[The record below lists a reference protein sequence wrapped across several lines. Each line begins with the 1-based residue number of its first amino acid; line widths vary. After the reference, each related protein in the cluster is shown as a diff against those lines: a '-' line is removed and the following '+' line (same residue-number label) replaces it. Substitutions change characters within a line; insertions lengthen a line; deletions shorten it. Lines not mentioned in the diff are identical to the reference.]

1 MSEKLQ
7 KVLARAGVGSR
18 REMERWIEEGRVSID
33 GNKAGLGDRV
43 EPQNVI
49 RIDGHVLSA
58 FAAQGSRPRVIL
70 YHKPEGELTTRN
82 DPQGRPTVFDH
93 LPVLRHGR
101 WIAIGRLDF
110 NTAGLLLLT
119 TDGELANRLM
129 HPSSEI
135 EREYAVRVLGNVDE
149 AMLARLREGV
159 MLEDGL
165 ARFETIVDAGGEG
178 ANRWFHVILHEGR
191 HREVRRLWEA
201 VGAQVSRLI
210 RVRYGTLTLPR
221 SLRAGRRQELTKDEL
236 DTLYATVGMERP
248 EAPRGAGRQ
257 KTTRGSERQRVARD
271 AAREQA
277 RQIAGRP
284 QVGARRPRG
293 ARGPTDSQAAGR
305 ATRDHRQAG
314 SRRGRSEGASA
325 SRSQTAEKRG
335 RVARGETGRPGTD
348 HRRGEGAPHR
358 APEGEAAGRPTR
370 RPSTSKSAP
379 QRREGG
385 SRRSEFQGASAD
397 RRGGAGGGDNRG
409 RPAARAPRAAKAEK
423 QARSPSKP
431 ATGSGSRRPAQTRAT
446 GGRSERRGRSAPP
459 RRPR

>member
-7 KVLARAGVGSR
+7 KVLARAGIGSR

-43 EPQNVI
+43 EPHNVI

-58 FAAQGSRPRVIL
+58 FAAQGSRPRVLL

-129 HPSSEI
+129 HPSSQV

-165 ARFETIVDAGGEG
+165 ARFETVVDAGGEG
-178 ANRWFHVILHEGR
+178 ANRWFHVTLHEGR

-210 RVRYGTLTLPR
+210 RVRYGALTLPR
-221 SLRAGRRQELTKDEL
+221 GLRAGRRQELTKDEL
-236 DTLYATVGMERP
+236 DALYASVGMERP

-257 KTTRGSERQRVARD
+257 KTTRGTERQKAARG
-271 AAREQA
+271 AAREKASRGIGRQQSEKRPRGGRGEIA
-277 RQIAGRP
+277 RPRTDRRRGEA
-284 QVGARRPRG
+284 GARRREFEGESAGRRAPRPS
-293 ARGPTDSQAAGR
+293 ANQAAPR
-305 ATRDHRQAG
+305 
-314 SRRGRSEGASA
+314 
-325 SRSQTAEKRG
+325 
-335 RVARGETGRPGTD
+335 
-348 HRRGEGAPHR
+348 
-358 APEGEAAGRPTR
+358 
-370 RPSTSKSAP
+370 
-379 QRREGG
+379 RREGG
-385 SRRSEFQGASAD
+385 SRRSELQVESAD
-397 RRGGAGGGDNRG
+397 RRHGAGRSES
-409 RPAARAPRAAKAEK
+409 RAKPAPRTAKAAK
-423 QARSPSKP
+423 QARSVSTP
-431 ATGSGSRRPAQTRAT
+431 ANASASQKSARTRPTSGGT
-446 GGRSERRGRSAPP
+446 ERRGRGTPP
-459 RRPR
+459 RRSR

>member
-7 KVLARAGVGSR
+7 KVMARAGMGSR

-43 EPQNVI
+43 EPHNVI

-221 SLRAGRRQELTKDEL
+221 GLRAGRRQELTKDEL
-236 DTLYATVGMERP
+236 DALYASVGLERP

-257 KTTRGSERQRVARD
+257 KTTRGSERQKAARD

-277 RQIAGRP
+277 RQIAGRRP
-284 QVGARRPRG
+284 TAERRPRG
-293 ARGPTDSQAAGR
+293 GRGQTDNRTARDRHETD
-305 ATRDHRQAG
+305 
-314 SRRGRSEGASA
+314 SRRGRSEGVAAGRPQSP
-325 SRSQTAEKRG
+325 EKRP
-335 RVARGETGRPGTD
+335 RSVRGETARPGTD
-348 HRRGEGAPHR
+348 QRRGEAGAR
-358 APEGEAAGRPTR
+358 RREFEGESAARRSR
-370 RPSTSKSAP
+370 RPSTSHGAP

-385 SRRSEFQGASAD
+385 SRHSERPVESPD
-397 RRGGAGGGDNRG
+397 RRARAGHSESRG
-409 RPAARAPRAAKAEK
+409 KPAARAPRDAKAVK
-423 QARSPSKP
+423 QARSPSRTANAAGARKP
-431 ATGSGSRRPAQTRAT
+431 TRAARPT
-446 GGRSERRGRSAPP
+446 PGNTEQRRRGTPP
-459 RRPR
+459 RRAR

>member
-7 KVLARAGVGSR
+7 KVLARAGIGSR

-33 GNKAGLGDRV
+33 GNKAALGDRV
-43 EPQNVI
+43 EPHNVI

-129 HPSSEI
+129 HPSSEV

-178 ANRWFHVILHEGR
+178 ANRWFHVTLHEGR

-210 RVRYGTLTLPR
+210 RVRYGSLTLPR
-221 SLRAGRRQELTKDEL
+221 GLRAGRRQELTKDEL
-236 DTLYATVGMERP
+236 DALYASVGLERP

-257 KTTRGSERQRVARD
+257 KTTRGSERQKAARD

-277 RQIAGRP
+277 RQIAGR
-284 QVGARRPRG
+284 QTAARRPRDARGAPAERTARDRRETGPRRGRAQGDASTARAQPAKRARG
-293 ARGPTDSQAAGR
+293 ARGESGRPGADQRRGEAGAR
-305 ATRDHRQAG
+305 RRVLEGQPAG
-314 SRRGRSEGASA
+314 SRA
-325 SRSQTAEKRG
+325 
-335 RVARGETGRPGTD
+335 
-348 HRRGEGAPHR
+348 
-358 APEGEAAGRPTR
+358 R
-370 RPSTSKSAP
+370 RPSVDQRAP
-379 QRREGG
+379 RQHEGG
-385 SRRSEFQGASAD
+385 SRRSEHPGASAD
-397 RRGGAGGGDNRG
+397 RRPDTPRG
-409 RPAARAPRAAKAEK
+409 ERRGKPATRGPRAAKASRPAGA
-423 QARSPSKP
+423 Q
-431 ATGSGSRRPAQTRAT
+431 ATGT
-446 GGRSERRGRSAPP
+446 GNPRRGRSTSP